1 MRTVLRKAPYLAP
14 GAVKRETCLRVE
26 EQVACEQLEDH
37 AAERPD
43 VDSAVVTGP
52 QEHLLHAHWPLPPH
66 ARASLCTLLSLSCKS
81 LCACM
86 WTISRRRR
94 CIEHREHASV
104 RT

>member
-1 MRTVLRKAPYLAP
+1 
-14 GAVKRETCLRVE
+14 
-26 EQVACEQLEDH
+26 
-37 AAERPD
+37 
-43 VDSAVVTGP
+43 
-52 QEHLLHAHWPLPPH
+52 
-66 ARASLCTLLSLSCKS
+66 LSCKS